1 MTKAAGTSHN
11 QDSKGKGKRRKCTNC
26 RKTRHGKEDCFK
38 KGGGKADNPPDWWK
52 EKVAKAKSKTTNVA
66 EKKSDNNDNYMIIAI
81 SIEDES
87 DEDTANLVLV
97 ITSGHN
103 HDAHTALK
111 SAGIIMEECSAL

>member
-1 MTKAAGTSHN
+1 M
-11 QDSKGKGKRRKCTNC
+11 
-26 RKTRHGKEDCFK
+26 
-38 KGGGKADNPPDWWK
+38 
-52 EKVAKAKSKTTNVA
+52 AKAKSKTANVA
-66 EKKSDNNDNYMIIAI
+66 EKESDNNDNYTIITI

-87 DEDTANLVLV
+87 DEDITNLALI